1 MHEDINDR
9 VSKFKEEFAGMQRQN
24 EKTMLEHKM
33 RLGSNSETIVKH
45 REMIDENKHM
55 LSASQDL
62 ISKISSK
69 LTETK
74 SEFLNK
80 IDFTH
85 QELNQQAELNH
96 KWAVE
101 QVEIIGKSLSSD
113 KSEMRNEIDIK
124 TADFRK

>member
-1 MHEDINDR
+1 
-9 VSKFKEEFAGMQRQN
+9 
-24 EKTMLEHKM
+24 M

>member
-1 MHEDINDR
+1 ME
-9 VSKFKEEFAGMQRQN
+9 M
-24 EKTMLEHKM
+24 KM
-33 RLGSNSETIVKH
+33 RLNSNNETIIKH
-45 REMIDENKHM
+45 REMIDENKHT

-85 QELNQQAELNH
+85 QDLN
-96 KWAVE
+96 
-101 QVEIIGKSLSSD
+101 
-113 KSEMRNEIDIK
+113 
-124 TADFRK
+124 T